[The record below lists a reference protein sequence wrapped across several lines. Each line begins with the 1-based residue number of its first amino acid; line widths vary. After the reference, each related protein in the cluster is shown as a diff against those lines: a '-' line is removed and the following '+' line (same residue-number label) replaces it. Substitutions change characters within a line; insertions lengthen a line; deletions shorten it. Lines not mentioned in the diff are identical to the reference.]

1 MTRPAWLVGCRALLR
16 PPPTLTLSQWAERH
30 FVLSAESAAITGRF
44 VPYPFQREI
53 LDAFTDP
60 EVEWITFYKSARVG
74 ATKIL
79 NAAIGYFIA
88 ADPCS
93 ILVVQPTLDD
103 ARGYAKEELV
113 PMLRDVAVLTDVVG
127 DPAERDPDQTTLHR
141 MYPGGVMSL
150 VGANSAR
157 GFRRTTRRV
166 ALLDEIDGYPPS
178 AGNEGDQI
186 ELAVKRTETFWDRK
200 IATVSSPTD
209 EAISRIEPLY
219 NSGDRRRYYVPCPLC
234 GHFDFLT
241 PRPREDGRGHVM
253 RWPKDEPERA
263 YFECSG
269 CGGAIEHHHKREMVE
284 AGRWDAEAEFRGHA
298 SFHIWAAYSF
308 SPGATWGA
316 IAKRYSDAARS
327 GNQLKLKTV
336 VNLDFGET
344 WKERGEAPEWE
355 TLVRRRETYPIGSVP
370 AGVRFL
376 TGGVDVQRD
385 RLVYEVVGW
394 TVGKESF
401 SIESGELTGDTSS
414 EEPWEKL
421 DELQGRTFDRLDG
434 GPPMPIALLGVD
446 SGYNTQVVYNWCR
459 GKPIS
464 RVIATKGSQYTHTLV
479 GTPSKVDVNFRG
491 KRIPGGY
498 RVWNLG
504 VDIAKDELYGWLKLK
519 PPLVEGEYP
528 PGWCHFPE
536 YADGFFQQLT
546 AERKVQTKTRQG
558 YTVWV
563 WRIQE
568 NQENHFLDCRVIA
581 RACASILGLDRYKP
595 AAEAP
600 PATPPPPIVNR
611 PPTMAEALDVNRR
624 RPQVAPRAAGWVQ
637 GGRRPGGGWLGGGRR
652 R

>member
-1 MTRPAWLVGCRALLR
+1 MTRPAWLVGSRAPLR
-16 PPPTLTLSQWAERH
+16 PPPTLSLSQWAEAH
-30 FVLSAESAAITGRF
+30 YVLSAESAAMTGRF

-60 EVEWITFYKSARVG
+60 TVEWITVMKSARVG
-74 ATKIL
+74 ATKFI
-79 NAAIGYFIA
+79 NMAIGYCIA

-93 ILVVQPTLDD
+93 VLVVQPTIDD

-186 ELAVKRTETFWDRK
+186 ELAVKRTETFHDRK
-200 IATVSSPTD
+200 IVTVSSPTD

-219 NSGDRRRYYVPCPLC
+219 LAGDRRRYHVPCPLC

-241 PRPREDGRGHVM
+241 PRPRDDRRGHVM
-253 RWPKDEPERA
+253 RWPKDDPASA

-269 CGGAIEHHHKREMVE
+269 CGGAIEHRHKRSTVE
-284 AGRWDAEAEFRGHA
+284 AGKWIAEAEFRGHA

-316 IAKRYSDAARS
+316 IAERYSKAAHS
-327 GNQLKLKTV
+327 GNALKLKTV
-336 VNLDFGET
+336 INLDFGET
-344 WKERGEAPEWE
+344 WKERGEAPDHEQ
-355 TLVRRRETYPIGSVP
+355 LFKRRERYQIGTVP
-370 AGVRFL
+370 AGVLFL
-376 TGGVDVQRD
+376 TGGVDVQID
-385 RLVYEVVGW
+385 RLMYEVVGW
-394 TVGKESF
+394 NAWKESF
-401 SIESGELTGDTSS
+401 SVEAGELTGDTSGP
-414 EEPWEKL
+414 EPWQKL
-421 DELQGRTFDRLDG
+421 DELQARTFPRADG
-434 GPPMPIALLGVD
+434 GPPLPIAMLGVD
-446 SGYNTQVVYNWCR
+446 SGFKTQTVYNWCR
-459 GKPIS
+459 GKSIS
-464 RVIATKGSQYTHTLV
+464 RVIATKGSQYAKTLV
-479 GTPSKVDVNFRG
+479 GTPSAVDVHFNGR
-491 KRIPGGY
+491 RIPNGY

-519 PPLVEGEYP
+519 EPLVEGEYP

-536 YADGFFQQLT
+536 YAEGYFEQLT
-546 AERKVQTKTRQG
+546 AERKVPVRTRHG

-568 NQENHFLDCRVIA
+568 NRENHYLDCRVIA
-581 RACASILGLDRYKP
+581 RACASILGLDRHI
-595 AAEAP
+595 P
-600 PATPPPPIVNR
+600 PATGTVSAAAVAAAPRPAAAAATPPRPAPPPRQPS
-611 PPTMAEALDVNRR
+611 
-624 RPQVAPRAAGWVQ
+624 GFYSKG
-637 GGRRPGGGWLGGGRR
+637 GGRRPRSGGSSWYGRR